1 MSEVEQQPPVNP
13 PVSKSEVIQK
23 IARTLQERRS
33 ARSLSLEKT
42 SQILKIR
49 LPYMQAIEKGEW
61 DQLPGEVYVRGFI
74 RRYAQYLGLN
84 GDQLMA
90 PYLALTESPVPDK
103 TAASAPAP
111 TSEINRTQ
119 FIWAFIAIVFII
131 GFLKVL
137 KQERT
142 ASVRAPAATPVS
154 STTASVQ
161 PISEAP
167 VASKVEDVKAAGAA
181 KHQIQVYSAFPLW
194 LRVTASDKN
203 FEGFI
208 PQATSWTWKAE
219 GTFQVKLGH
228 SKQVII
234 QFDGKDVPLQEDQQ
248 KLTLPP
254 A

>member
-1 MSEVEQQPPVNP
+1 MSEVEEQPPLNP

-33 ARSLSLEKT
+33 SRSLSIEKV

-90 PYLALTESPVPDK
+90 PYMALVESPVPDK
-103 TAASAPAP
+103 TSAPP
-111 TSEINRTQ
+111 PVRHSDFNRAQ
-119 FIWAFIAIVFII
+119 FLWAVVVIVFII

-137 KQERT
+137 KQQRT
-142 ASVRAPAATPVS
+142 ASVHAPAASVPATAVKDSSAPVQ
-154 STTASVQ
+154 A
-161 PISEAP
+161 EAP
-167 VASKVEDVKAAGAA
+167 KAEVPAAVSA
-181 KHQIQVYSAFPLW
+181 KHQIQVFSSFPLW

-208 PQATSWTWKAE
+208 PQATSWTWKGE
-219 GTFQVKLGH
+219 GVFQVKLGH
-228 SKQVII
+228 SKQVTI
-234 QFDGKDVPLQEDQQ
+234 QFDGKDVPLKEDQQ
-248 KLTLPP
+248 KITLP
-254 A
+254 AE